1 MIKATSYQELADYVA
16 SDHRTVFVFTADWCG
31 DCQFIYPFLDDL
43 EQDFP
48 DLSFIQVDRDQFLDL
63 AKEWDIF
70 GIPSLVV
77 TQSGKELG
85 RLVNKARKT
94 RAELTAFL
102 NGF

>member
-1 MIKATSYQELADYVA
+1 MQQATSIEQVAELVV
-16 SDHRTVFVFTADWCG
+16 SSQPTVFVFTADWCG

>member
-43 EQDFP
+43 AADFP
-48 DLSFIQVDRDQFLDL
+48 HPTFVQVDRDQFLDL
-63 AKEWDIF
+63 AKDWDIF

-77 TQSGKELG
+77 TEKGKELG
-85 RLVNKARKT
+85 RLVNRARKT
-94 RAELTAFL
+94 RQELADFL
-102 NGF
+102 SHY